1 MRAMKTWMLAG
12 VMTMGS
18 AMAMGQALQYPA
30 ARVSD
35 HTDVYFGTTVADPYR
50 WMEDVDSPEVKQ
62 WVDAENAVT
71 QGFLADVPAR
81 AKIHARLMEFEQ
93 L

>member
-1 MRAMKTWMLAG
+1 MAAGSGLAQG
-12 VMTMGS
+12 
-18 AMAMGQALQYPA
+18 LKYPV

-50 WMEDVDSPEVKQ
+50 WMEDVDSPEVKT

-81 AKIHARLMEFEQ
+81 AKIHARLMAFEQ